1 MSESRTLT
9 DDERREA
16 ALRLISQ
23 MHARTRPPTGTRIA
37 KADGPPL
44 PSTVPASEVGRS
56 FERYFGQVA
65 LGGNTFD
72 ALLKRLEPLERT
84 DPALA
89 SEIKAEMASSLL
101 RARIAATRAAS
112 DPAAAVAAIRKANDP
127 KRAAVYDAAGKL
139 VGWIDPADLK
149 PLVSL
154 SGDEAESADKAKPSA
169 APPLPPPVNDLTPAP
184 ASAAGTSAGN
194 VTKRR

>member
-1 MSESRTLT
+1 MSEPRKLS

-37 KADGPPL
+37 KADDGPPS
-44 PSTVPASEVGRS
+44 PSTVPASQVGRS

-65 LGGNTFD
+65 LGGNTLE
-72 ALLKRLEPLERT
+72 ALLKRLEPLARS

-89 SEIKAEMASSLL
+89 SEIKAEMASSML
-101 RARIAATRAAS
+101 RARIAATRRAS
-112 DPAAAVAAIRKANDP
+112 DPVAAVAAIRKANDP
-127 KRAAVYDAAGKL
+127 QRAAVYDAAGKL
-139 VGWIDPADLK
+139 VGWIDPADRK

-154 SGDEAESADKAKPSA
+154 SAPSSA
-169 APPLPPPVNDLTPAP
+169 AAAAQFPGAATEADLTPAP
-184 ASAAGTSAGN
+184 SADAGVAAN
-194 VTKRR
+194 AVAKRR